1 MCILHLHGR
10 SPRDAK
16 AILAA
21 FSNAFNK
28 HMLACEFHLC
38 SLSFVFLRYVLL
50 IHYYLSC
57 VNCFIYLFEFFLDR
71 VEKVS
76 IKPSKVQERGIQTSV
91 QNAKYN
97 VQHRFIS
104 PVSKVQKRCRSI
116 YNNWSTNAGGFSNH
130 DISYES
136 HTRYLISNL
145 SPLWAVYGYSESLT
159 RLTTKLY
166 RMSALS
172 KKRAVSSS
180 SSISV

>member
-1 MCILHLHGR
+1 MCIYTYTVD
-10 SPRDAK
+10 PRPTPK
-16 AILAA
+16 RYSRHSL
-21 FSNAFNK
+21 
-28 HMLACEFHLC
+28 MLLINICL
-38 SLSFVFLRYVLL
+38 LTSFIFVVFPLFLRYVLL

-104 PVSKVQKRCRSI
+104 PVSKVQKRCRSF
-116 YNNWSTNAGGFSNH
+116 YNNWSTSAGGVQSQ
-130 DISYES
+130 DICIIRYG
-136 HTRYLISNL
+136 YLISNL

>member
-97 VQHRFIS
+97 VQHRFIC
-104 PVSKVQKRCRSI
+104 PVSKVQKRCRSF
-116 YNNWSTNAGGFSNH
+116 YNNWSTSAGGVQSQ
-130 DISYES
+130 DICIIRYG
-136 HTRYLISNL
+136 YLISNL